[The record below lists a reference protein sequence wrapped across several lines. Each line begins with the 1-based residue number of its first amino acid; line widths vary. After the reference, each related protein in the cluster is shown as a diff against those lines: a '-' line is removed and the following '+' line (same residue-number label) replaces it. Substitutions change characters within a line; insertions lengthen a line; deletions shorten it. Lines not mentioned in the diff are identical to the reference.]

1 VERGLARR
9 EVVMLRRSLTILVA
23 LLVSASL
30 LGMPLMYRG
39 QTVIDIPQPGQDVE
53 LSRLSYKANAFEAKF
68 ATVRFEPKGAAD
80 TDPLQGKWTFM
91 GSNNDGQMHKTEVW
105 VRLLGESGNQ
115 VAMFSNKCVLPPGAH
130 NQPCAVD
137 MEIKAETWKSVK
149 SVRIVA
155 DFLS

>member
-1 VERGLARR
+1 MHRR
-9 EVVMLRRSLTILVA
+9 NLSLLLIL
-23 LLVSASL
+23 LLSASAL
-30 LGMPLMYRG
+30 SMPLMYRG

-53 LSRLSYKANAFEAKF
+53 LSSLSYKANAFEAKF
-68 ATVRFEPKGAAD
+68 LTVRLEPKGAAD
-80 TDPLQGKWTFM
+80 ADPLRGTWTFI

-105 VRLLGESGNQ
+105 VRLLDESGKQ
-115 VAMFSNKCVLPPGAH
+115 VAMFSNKCTLPPGTH
-130 NQPCAVD
+130 DFPCVVN

>member
-1 VERGLARR
+1 MRR
-9 EVVMLRRSLTILVA
+9 QTLSLFVV

-30 LGMPLMYRG
+30 LAMPLMYRG

-68 ATVRFEPKGAAD
+68 FSVRLETKGAAD
-80 TDPLQGKWTFM
+80 TDPLQGRWTFL

-105 VRLLGESGNQ
+105 VRLLDASGKQ
-115 VAMFSNKCVLPPGAH
+115 VAMFSNKCVLSAGAH
-130 NQPCAVD
+130 DQPCVVD

-149 SVRIVA
+149 SVRVVA

>member
-1 VERGLARR
+1 MRR
-9 EVVMLRRSLTILVA
+9 RTLSLLVV

-30 LGMPLMYRG
+30 LAMPLMYRG

-68 ATVRFEPKGAAD
+68 VTVRLELKGAAD

>member
-1 VERGLARR
+1 MIRR
-9 EVVMLRRSLTILVA
+9 NLFLLVI
-23 LLVSASL
+23 LLVSASIL
-30 LGMPLMYRG
+30 AMPLMYRG

-68 ATVRFEPKGAAD
+68 ATVRLELKGAAD
-80 TDPLQGKWTFM
+80 TDPLRGTWTFI
-91 GSNNDGQMHKTEVW
+91 GSNNDGQMHKTEIW
-105 VRLLGESGNQ
+105 VRLLDESGKQ
-115 VAMFSNKCVLPPGAH
+115 VAMFSNKCVLPPGAKD
-130 NQPCAVD
+130 QPCAVD

>member
-1 VERGLARR
+1 MRR
-9 EVVMLRRSLTILVA
+9 RYL
-23 LLVSASL
+23 SL
-30 LGMPLMYRG
+30 LGILLLSASALSVPLMYRG

-68 ATVRFEPKGAAD
+68 VTVRLELKGAAD
-80 TDPLQGKWTFM
+80 TDPLQGKWTFI

-105 VRLLGESGNQ
+105 VRLLDESGKQ
-115 VAMFSNKCVLPPGAH
+115 VAMFSTKCTLPAGAH
-130 NQPCAVD
+130 DFPCVVE

>member
-1 VERGLARR
+1 MVRR
-9 EVVMLRRSLTILVA
+9 NLF
-23 LLVSASL
+23 LLGVLFVSASL
-30 LGMPLMYRG
+30 FAVPLMYRG

-80 TDPLQGKWTFM
+80 SDPLQGKWTLI
-91 GSNNDGQMHKTEVW
+91 GSNNDGQMHKTEIW
-105 VRLLGESGNQ
+105 LRLLGESGNQ
-115 VAMFSNKCVLPPGAH
+115 VAMFSNKCVLPPGAKDY
-130 NQPCAVD
+130 PCVVE
-137 MEIKAETWKSVK
+137 MEMKAETWKSVK

>member
-1 VERGLARR
+1 MRR
-9 EVVMLRRSLTILVA
+9 RTLPLLVV

-30 LGMPLMYRG
+30 LAMPLMYRG

-53 LSRLSYKANAFEAKF
+53 LSRLSYKANAFEARF
-68 ATVRFEPKGAAD
+68 ATVRFEPKGAAE
-80 TDPLQGKWTFM
+80 TDPLRGTWTFI
-91 GSNNDGQMHKTEVW
+91 GSNNDGQMHKTEIW

-115 VAMFSNKCVLPPGAH
+115 VAMFSNKCVLPPGAKDH
-130 NQPCAVD
+130 PCVVD

>member
-1 VERGLARR
+1 MFRR
-9 EVVMLRRSLTILVA
+9 NLSLLGV

-30 LGMPLMYRG
+30 FAMPLMYRG
-39 QTVIDIPQPGQDVE
+39 QTVIDIPPAGQNVE
-53 LSRLSYKANAFEAKF
+53 VSRLSYKANAFEAKF

-80 TDPLQGKWTFM
+80 ADPLHGIWVFT
-91 GSNNDGQMHKTEVW
+91 GSNNDGQMHKTEIW

-115 VAMFSNKCVLPPGAH
+115 VAMFSSKCVLPPGAKDF
-130 NQPCAVD
+130 PCIVE

-149 SVRIVA
+149 SARLVA